1 MAGLFRWA
9 DWDENL
15 GFDKIAGSDFEQ
27 WSEATLARRAEGRMP
42 GVILVR
48 QPTKRPA
55 SMAGLFRWADWDEN
69 LGFDKIAG
77 RPPPVHHI
85 DG

>member
-1 MAGLFRWA
+1 MA

-27 WSEATLARRAEGRMP
+27 WSAATLARRAKGRMP

-48 QPTKRPA
+48 QPTKKARLKGG
-55 SMAGLFRWADWDEN
+55 SFSFGGL
-69 LGFDKIAG
+69 G
-77 RPPPVHHI
+77 
-85 DG
+85 